1 MIVTKIEVARCQLNT
16 AIRLFFSN
24 QDPVSAHTLA
34 GAASV
39 IFSDLV
45 EISYPDK
52 SWDKH
57 AQLVNK
63 LSAKAYYQ
71 IAREAQNFFKHARS
85 DPEGK
90 LDFKET
96 DTETIMMFGALN
108 CGELQTLSTE
118 MSVFQL
124 WYLAARANVFGTD
137 FPLIKEALNFFP
149 GTEALER
156 PQKIS
161 LGRKVLNE
169 TLTESHT
176 LTLEN
181 IIGHRR
187 S

>member
-1 MIVTKIEVARCQLNT
+1 MIVTKIEAACCQLNT
-16 AIRLFFSN
+16 AICLFFSN

-45 EISYPDK
+45 EISNPDN

-57 AQLVNK
+57 AQRVNK
-63 LSAKAYYQ
+63 LSANAYYQ
-71 IAREAQNFFKHARS
+71 IAREAQNFFKHAKS

-96 DTETIMMFGALN
+96 DTETIMMFAALN

-118 MSVFQL
+118 MSVFQF
-124 WYLAARANVFGTD
+124 WYLASRASVFGKD
-137 FPLIKEALNFFP
+137 FPFVKEALDFFP
-149 GTEALER
+149 RIEALER

-169 TLTESHT
+169 KLSNEAA
-176 LTLEN
+176 
-181 IIGHRR
+181 
-187 S
+187 